1 MRTTIDVDEHLL
13 RTFKARAAQRG
24 TTLSAEIEEALRVD
38 AARQAAP
45 PPAKPFKL
53 RTVDVKLPPGVD
65 VNSNAALSEFL
76 DGDDDGRIDGVKVT
90 GFEADR

>member
-13 RTFKARAAQRG
+13 RAFKARAAERG

-38 AARQAAP
+38 AARRAAP
-45 PPAKPFKL
+45 PTKPFKL
-53 RTVDVKLPPGVD
+53 RTFDVKLPPGVD
-65 VNSNAALSEFL
+65 VNSNTALNEFL

-90 GFEADR
+90 GFEDDR